1 MAKINNQHMEHFI
14 NRELSWLEFNDRVL
28 QEARNS
34 KNPLFERLKFLSIVS
49 SNLDEFFM
57 IRVASLKHQVHVGF
71 HKPDPSGLTAKHQL
85 KRISLRTHK
94 MVDEQYTSFHR
105 ALVPGLKKNNILIL
119 NGEGLTAAQREYVE
133 AYFTEVVYPVLT
145 PMAVDSSRPFPLILN
160 KSLNLGILIENKNAE
175 KEYTFATVQIPS
187 VLPRMIFLPTDHP
200 ETKSFIFLEE
210 IVTMFIQRL
219 FIGHEVMCAY
229 PYRITRDADLSIQEE
244 EAEDLLM
251 EIEKSLKKRKWGSAI
266 RLEVDFHMD
275 GRLVDILKTVLEI
288 HHGDIYYINGPVDLT
303 FLMKMYS
310 LEGYEDLKY
319 PPYMPQ
325 TPLALLEEEN
335 IFRAIRK
342 GDILLHHPFESF
354 EPVVGFIRSAAADPK
369 VLAIKQTLYRVSG
382 DSPIVKA
389 LSEAAERGKQVTVLV
404 EVKARFDEENN
415 IQWAKRLE
423 QAGCHVIYGLVGL
436 KTHCKITLVVRTESD
451 GVRRYV
457 HLGTGNYND
466 ITAEFYTDI
475 GLFTCNACYGAD
487 ASALFNMLSGYSET
501 IGWYKLEAAP
511 KGMRNKFIQLINNE
525 IGNALV
531 GKGGRIVAKMNSL
544 VDTELIILLYK
555 ASTAG
560 VKIDLIVRGICCLKP
575 GIPGVS
581 ENITVRSIVGRLLEH
596 SRIFYFYNNGRE
608 DVFLSSADWMPRN
621 LDHRV
626 ELLFPV
632 EEKELKQRIINIL
645 EINLEDTVKSRLLN
659 CEGKYKKIDRRGK
672 GWLDSQN
679 YFCEVAHNTTKRYNE
694 DKNTP
699 IFQPVLSSY
708 SVLDREIA
716 VDREEE

>member
-1 MAKINNQHMEHFI
+1 MTKVNDQPMEHFI

-34 KNPLFERLKFLSIVS
+34 KNPLFERLKFLAIVS

-57 IRVASLKHQVHVGF
+57 IRVASLKQQVHVGF
-71 HKPDPSGLTAKHQL
+71 HRPDPSGLTPKQQL

-105 ALVPGLKKNNILIL
+105 ALVPGLKKNDVLIRDR
-119 NGEGLTAAQREYVE
+119 ESLTLSQRNYLET
-133 AYFTEVVYPVLT
+133 YFTEVVYPVLT

-160 KSLNLGILIENKNAE
+160 KSLNLGILIDKKSPE
-175 KEYTFATVQIPS
+175 KDFTFATVQIPS
-187 VLPRMIFLPTDHP
+187 VLPRMVPLPR
-200 ETKSFIFLEE
+200 EKSERKSFIFLEE
-210 IVTMFIQRL
+210 IVAMFIGRL
-219 FIGHEVMCAY
+219 FTGHDVICAY

-266 RLEVDFHMD
+266 RLEVDFQMD
-275 GRLVDILKTVLEI
+275 ERLVDILKTVLEI
-288 HHGDIYYINGPVDLT
+288 HHGDIYYINGPIDMT
-303 FLMKMYS
+303 FLMKMYD
-310 LEGYEDLKY
+310 LERYEGLKY
-319 PPYMPQ
+319 PHYVPQ
-325 TPLALLEEEN
+325 IPRAFLEEEN

-354 EPVVGFIRSAAADPK
+354 EPVVAFVRRAAADPK

-389 LSEAAERGKQVTVLV
+389 LAEAAERGKQVTVLV

-423 QAGCHVIYGLVGL
+423 KAGCHVIYGLVGL
-436 KTHCKITLVVRTESD
+436 KTHCKITLVVRMESH

-466 ITAEFYTDI
+466 ITADFYTDI
-475 GLFTCNACYGAD
+475 GLFTCNEYYGAD
-487 ASALFNMLSGYSET
+487 ASALFNMLSGYSEPP
-501 IGWYKLEAAP
+501 GWHRLEAAP
-511 KGMRNKFIQLINNE
+511 KGLRKRFIQLIENE
-525 IGNALV
+525 IRNAMD
-531 GKGGRIVAKMNSL
+531 GKNGHIIAKMNSL
-544 VDTELIILLYK
+544 VDTELIMMLYR
-555 ASTAG
+555 ASIAG
-560 VKIDLIVRGICCLKP
+560 VKVDLIVRGICCLKP
-575 GIPGVS
+575 GIPGIS
-581 ENITVRSIVGRLLEH
+581 ENITVRSIVGRFLEH
-596 SRIFYFYNNGRE
+596 SRIFYFYNNGNE

-632 EEKELKQRIINIL
+632 EDKLLRQRVIEIL
-645 EINLEDTVKSRLLN
+645 NMNLADTVKARLLN
-659 CEGKYKKIDRRGK
+659 GEGKYKKIDRRGK
-672 GWLDSQN
+672 KRIDSQS
-679 YFCEVAHNTTKRYNE
+679 YFCEAAYHTRKRYDE
-694 DKNTP
+694 EKTAP
-699 IFQPVLSSY
+699 VFRPVLSNHS
-708 SVLDREIA
+708 LLQQEIA
-716 VDREEE
+716 VECEEE